1 MSQNGEVAWP
11 PENKP
16 WCYFLE
22 LELENIRCFGDRVKL
37 DLRDPENDAIP
48 ARWTVILGENGTGK
62 TTLLQAL
69 VAMQPVWH
77 TRFKEDEVDAML
89 YILAPPL
96 MQGWR
101 ERRALAKSR
110 GQSAQVQ
117 LRYQLTK
124 TGVPPVR
131 DRVSFHLSN
140 DGFVGGGYA
149 GNPEV
154 DPRAVVFAYGSQRQV
169 SAAQANHSADDL
181 MHGYETLFD
190 ETLALPN
197 PAERV
202 MRAYLLST
210 LDGEEE
216 GVRDEAKKR
225 YERLKSSLVEALP
238 DVQKVSIKARYGQ
251 PVVLFA
257 THYGEV
263 PFEQLSA
270 GYRTMAAWVA
280 DLVVRMVER
289 YPESEAPLTEPA
301 IVCIDE
307 FDLHLHPAWQRES
320 IAFLTKTFPATQ
332 FIVTAHSP
340 LVVQSAPDANVVV
353 LRRDGDQVRIENDPV
368 RVGSWRVDQ
377 ILTSELFGLKTARRP
392 DVQEVLEER
401 ARLLEKQ
408 ELSDEDRAR
417 LQELDAKAA
426 SIPAAESAELI
437 EARKFLLDL
446 TAELKGTGREG

>member
-1 MSQNGEVAWP
+1 
-11 PENKP
+11 
-16 WCYFLE
+16 
-22 LELENIRCFGDRVKL
+22 
-37 DLRDPENDAIP
+37 
-48 ARWTVILGENGTGK
+48 
-62 TTLLQAL
+62 
-69 VAMQPVWH
+69 
-77 TRFKEDEVDAML
+77 
-89 YILAPPL
+89 
-96 MQGWR
+96 
-101 ERRALAKSR
+101 
-110 GQSAQVQ
+110 
-117 LRYQLTK
+117 
-124 TGVPPVR
+124 
-131 DRVSFHLSN
+131 
-140 DGFVGGGYA
+140 
-149 GNPEV
+149 
-154 DPRAVVFAYGSQRQV
+154 
-169 SAAQANHSADDL
+169 

>member
-1 MSQNGEVAWP
+1 MSRDSEAAWP
-11 PENKP
+11 PKDKP

-22 LELENIRCFGDRVKL
+22 LELENIRCFGEKVKL
-37 DLRDPENDAIP
+37 DLRDPEDDAVP

-62 TTLLQAL
+62 TTLLQAF

-77 TRFKEDEVDAML
+77 ARHKEDEVDAMIYTL
-89 YILAPPL
+89 NPPV
-96 MQGWR
+96 MKGWR
-101 ERRALAKSR
+101 EGALAKSR
-110 GQSAQVQ
+110 ALDVHVQ
-117 LRYQLTK
+117 LSYQVFKATDNSD
-124 TGVPPVR
+124 TAH
-131 DRVSFHLSN
+131 VSYGISSVGLI
-140 DGFVGGGYA
+140 GGGYA
-149 GNPEV
+149 GVPEC
-154 DPRAVVFAYGSQRQV
+154 DARAVVIAYGSQRQV
-169 SAAQANHSADDL
+169 GSPQTNNTPDDL
-181 MHGYETLFD
+181 KHGYETLFD
-190 ETLALPN
+190 ESLALPN

-216 GVRDEAKKR
+216 GVREEARKR
-225 YERLKSSLVEALP
+225 YERLKASLVEALP
-238 DVQKVSIKARYGQ
+238 DVQKVSIKARDGQ
-251 PVVLFA
+251 PVVLFT

-280 DLVVRMVER
+280 DLVVRMVEH

-368 RVGSWRVDQ
+368 RVGNWRIDQ

-401 ARLLEKQ
+401 AALLGKQ
-408 ELSDEDRAR
+408 DLSDEERER
-417 LQELDAKAA
+417 LRELDARAA

-446 TAELKGTGREG
+446 TAELGQGREG